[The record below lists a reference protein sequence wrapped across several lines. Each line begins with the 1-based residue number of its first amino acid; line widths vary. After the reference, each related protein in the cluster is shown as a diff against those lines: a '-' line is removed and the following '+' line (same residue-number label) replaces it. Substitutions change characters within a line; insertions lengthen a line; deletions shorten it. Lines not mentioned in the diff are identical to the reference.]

1 MNPINFLKSRPIT
14 LIGIIVLIVGLGPT
28 ILAIINIDTTP
39 PIPDRIYPYGFS
51 SAPTVV
57 TVNVPLQDSATPNYP
72 GVLWL
77 NQANDAVSVTCK
89 VVAPDGTISTLTL
102 SYSDSVWFK
111 AYTPTQVG
119 TYKFTFT
126 TTDASGNSGSIDGYA
141 TAIPTAPSGNFYI
154 NNVAVTT
161 TSNLTF
167 TTRSLVFKYVADSSS
182 SNYVTAA
189 YITVSGVSGN
199 INLTKQSDGVT
210 WSGGG
215 WNAPSDGTWTING
228 YVTYN
233 GSNYQLMELLGGINT
248 PPAPPTSFTTFDYLK
263 ILGVALIVIG
273 LFLKR

>member
-14 LIGIIVLIVGLGPT
+14 LVGIIVLIVGFSP
-28 ILAIINIDTTP
+28 IVLAIINIDITP
-39 PIPDRIYPYGFS
+39 PIPDRIYPYGSS
-51 SAPTVV
+51 SASIVI

-77 NQANDAVSVTCK
+77 NQANDAASVTCRI
-89 VVAPDGTISTLTL
+89 VAPDGTISTLTL
-102 SYSDSVWFK
+102 SHSGYVWFK

-126 TTDASGNSGSIDGYA
+126 ATDAPGNSGSTDGYA
-141 TAIPTAPSGNFYI
+141 TAILAAPSGNFYI
-154 NNVAVTT
+154 NNVVVTI

-167 TTRSLVFKYVADSSS
+167 TTRSLTFKYVADSSS

-189 YITVSGVSGN
+189 HVTVSGVSGN

-210 WSGGG
+210 WSGGY

-233 GSNYQLMELLGGINT
+233 GSNYQLMEFLAGINT
-248 PPAPPTSFTTFDYLK
+248 PPVPPTPLTTFDYLK
-263 ILGVALIVIG
+263 ILGVALIAIG